1 MFFFGYLVFLQDE
14 EKDMKSKVICVGK
27 AAVISKLA
35 MVLCMVL
42 LVGCV
47 TTTNSR
53 YGNHAKASEA
63 LEKYTDLGLV
73 YLQKGDTHEAMRPLR
88 RALELGPQSPDVH
101 AAFAMLFELEK
112 DFLRAENYFNN
123 ALSYS
128 SGVNK
133 TRIRN
138 NYASFLFKTERLMDA
153 CEQLRLAS
161 EDPFYE
167 RRATVYENLG
177 VCYQRLGLND
187 NALEAYERAINI
199 DDTRGRAF
207 LEAAYLQFGNDNLD
221 VSGEYHVNFQR
232 LVRDRT
238 ASSSPK
244 SLWLG
249 VKLARYR
256 GDQNAEAS
264 YELKLRNQ
272 FPDSPENKSLLK
284 GR

>member
-1 MFFFGYLVFLQDE
+1 
-14 EKDMKSKVICVGK
+14 MKSKAICVGP
-27 AAVISKLA
+27 ATFIGKLT
-35 MVLCMVL
+35 VLFCVVL

-47 TTTNSR
+47 STTNSR
-53 YGNHAKASEA
+53 YANNTNESDA

-73 YLQKGDTHEAMRPLR
+73 YLQRGDTGEAMRPLM
-88 RALELGPQSPDVH
+88 RALELGPKSPDVH
-101 AAFAMLFELEK
+101 AAFAMLFELEN
-112 DFLRAENYFNN
+112 DFIRADEYFKN

-128 SGVNK
+128 GGVNK

-138 NYASFLFKTERLMDA
+138 NYASFLFKSERLIDA

-177 VCYQRLGLND
+177 VCYQRLGQHES
-187 NALEAYERAINI
+187 ALYAYERAINI
-199 DDTRGRAF
+199 DHSRGRAL
-207 LEAAYLQFGNDNLD
+207 LEAAYLQFESDDIELSSMHYSD
-221 VSGEYHVNFQR
+221 FQK
-232 LVRDRT
+232 LVRYRMVL
-238 ASSSPK
+238 SSPK

-249 VKLARYR
+249 VKLARYK

-264 YELKLRNQ
+264 YALKLRNL

-284 GR
+284 GE

>member
-1 MFFFGYLVFLQDE
+1 
-14 EKDMKSKVICVGK
+14 MKSKPTCVGK
-27 AAVISKLA
+27 AAFIGKLA
-35 MVLCMVL
+35 GVLCVAL

-47 TTTNSR
+47 STTNSR
-53 YGNHAKASEA
+53 YANNANESDA

-73 YLQKGDTHEAMRPLR
+73 YLQKGDTAEAMRPLR
-88 RALELGPQSPDVH
+88 RALELGPKSPDVH
-101 AAFAMLFELEK
+101 AAFAMLFEMEK
-112 DFLRAENYFNN
+112 DFSRAERYFKD

-128 SGVNK
+128 DGVNN

-138 NYASFLFKTERLMDA
+138 NYASFLFKTERLIDA

-177 VCYQRLGLND
+177 VCYQRLGRNE
-187 NALEAYERAINI
+187 NALAAYERAINI
-199 DDTRGRAF
+199 DDTRGRAL
-207 LEAAYLQFGNDNLD
+207 LEAAYLQFEKDSVDL
-221 VSGEYHVNFQR
+221 SAEHHSNFQR
-232 LVRDRT
+232 LVRYRMV
-238 ASSSPK
+238 SSSPK

-249 VKLARYR
+249 VKLARYN

-272 FPDSPENKSLLK
+272 FPGSPENKSLLK
-284 GR
+284 GG

>member
-1 MFFFGYLVFLQDE
+1 MTRKPTG
-14 EKDMKSKVICVGK
+14 VGK
-27 AAVISKLA
+27 AAFIGKLTA
-35 MVLCMVL
+35 TLCLAL

-47 TTTNSR
+47 STTNSR
-53 YGNHAKASEA
+53 YANNTNESAA

-73 YLQKGDTHEAMRPLR
+73 YLQKGDTAEAMRPLR
-88 RALELGPQSPDVH
+88 RALELGPKSPDVH

-112 DFLRAENYFNN
+112 DFPRAETYFKN

-128 SGVNK
+128 DGVNK

-138 NYASFLFKTERLMDA
+138 NYASFLFKTERLIDA

-161 EDPFYE
+161 DDAFYE

-177 VCYQRLGLND
+177 VCYQRLGQNA
-187 NALEAYERAINI
+187 NALAAYERAINI
-199 DDTRGRAF
+199 DDTRGRAL
-207 LEAAYLQFGNDNLD
+207 LEAAYLQFENDNFD
-221 VSGEYHVNFQR
+221 VSGEHHVNFQR
-232 LVRDRT
+232 LVRYRMVG
-238 ASSSPK
+238 SSPK

-249 VKLARYR
+249 VKLARYK
-256 GDQNAEAS
+256 GDRNAEAS
-264 YELKLRNQ
+264 YALKLRNL